1 MIKSVLRAITVS
13 SLIRIQTN
21 SFAFATMILSLINK
35 DSNVAHVKMDFSKML
50 LLEFALLAILGA
62 LLARLLQQIV

>member
-1 MIKSVLRAITVS
+1 
-13 SLIRIQTN
+13 
-21 SFAFATMILSLINK
+21 MILSLINK

-62 LLARLLQQIV
+62 LLVRLLQQIVWRAKINLY

>member
-21 SFAFATMILSLINK
+21 SFVFATMILSLINK
-35 DSNVAHVKMDFSKML
+35 NNNVAHVKMDFSKML

-62 LLARLLQQIV
+62 LLVRLLQQIV

>member
-21 SFAFATMILSLINK
+21 SFVFATMILSLINK
-35 DSNVAHVKMDFSKML
+35 NNNVAHVKMDFSKML

>member
-35 DSNVAHVKMDFSKML
+35 DSNVALVKMDFSKML

-62 LLARLLQQIV
+62 LLVRLLQQIV